1 MNLRPGRPHDA
12 RPTNAGLRITAKDRI
27 RIDTQRRK
35 WRPNESLDSTVAVT
49 VDSALGLAQASTS
62 TLASALALVAESTD
76 VLEVGHEKK
85 VP

>member
-49 VDSALGLAQASTS
+49 VDSALGLAQASTL
-62 TLASALALVAESTD
+62 TLALVAESTD

>member
-49 VDSALGLAQASTS
+49 VDSALGLAQASTL
-62 TLASALALVAESTD
+62 TLTLALVAESTD